1 MAAWKRGE
9 EEEEAVSTNREPHCL
24 SRKAFPA
31 VGCHRKHS
39 LRSVAS
45 LRIANVSVPP
55 SLLPPRFSKDSFL
68 TKKKKRKRKGNVWKE
83 GLCKVYRFSERIT
96 LGGKDDDPRLPLADS
111 LPPKEGAA
119 LLPADRLLSAI
130 PSKHRGVREGGSAH
144 IGTNCVI

>member
-68 TKKKKRKRKGNVWKE
+68 TKKKKKKGKRNGNVWKE

-119 LLPADRLLSAI
+119 LLPADRLLSQASI
-130 PSKHRGVREGGSAH
+130 ERGGREEVHTSVP
-144 IGTNCVI
+144 TV